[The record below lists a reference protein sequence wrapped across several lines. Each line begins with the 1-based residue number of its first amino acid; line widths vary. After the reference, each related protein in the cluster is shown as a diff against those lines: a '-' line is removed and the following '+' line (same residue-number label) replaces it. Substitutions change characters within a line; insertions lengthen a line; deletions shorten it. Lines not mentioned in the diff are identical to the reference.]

1 MSRLTA
7 VELRRLA
14 ARKVVWFA
22 LLGTAA
28 IVLATLATVFFQ
40 ARGIDLARAG
50 MNQEYERIVADH
62 QQWVAECQQEEAL
75 ERRRTGDPSVDFGC
89 ADMAPPTVEEMY
101 GQMPSLAE
109 QYGVLL
115 QGLVYP
121 FAFLALVLGST
132 AVAAE
137 FAHRTMGSWL
147 TVEPRRTPVFGSKV
161 LAPALASVPVTVT
174 GLALVLVGVPAVFRW
189 FRLDDGVTGS
199 EWVDLGWTALRLV
212 VVAVVAGALGAG
224 AAFLVGHSGVVVGVI
239 VGYLVLVEGMVGSA
253 LGGVQPYLLGRNISA
268 FVQDGTE
275 WEIYAGCTGFEECL
289 PVRHSLSLE
298 HGATVLA
305 VLLGVVLLLAW
316 ARFRTAD
323 ID

>member
-7 VELRRLA
+7 VEVRRLV
-14 ARKVVWFA
+14 ARKVVWVA
-22 LLGTAA
+22 LLGAA
-28 IVLATLATVFFQ
+28 AVVVVTLATVFLQ
-40 ARGIDLARAG
+40 ARDLDMARAG
-50 MNQEYERIVADH
+50 MNQEYDRIVADH
-62 QQWVAECQQEEAL
+62 EQWVVECRQEEAL

-89 ADMAPPTVEEMY
+89 ADMQAPTVEEMY
-101 GQMPSLAE
+101 GSMPSLAE
-109 QYGVLL
+109 QYGFLL

-121 FAFLALVLGST
+121 FAFLALVMGST

-147 TVEPRRTPVFGSKV
+147 TFEPRRTPVFGSKV
-161 LAPALASVPVTVT
+161 LAPALAAVPLTVT
-174 GLALVLVGVPAVFRW
+174 GLALVLVGVPAIFRW
-189 FRLDDGVTGS
+189 FRLDDGVTGT

-224 AAFLVGHSGVVVGVI
+224 AAFLVRHSGVVVGVI
-239 VGYLVLVEGMVGSA
+239 VGYLVLVEGMMGSA

-268 FVQDGTE
+268 FVQDGVT
-275 WEIYAGCTGFEECL
+275 WETWTACTGMEACE
-289 PVRHSLSLE
+289 PVQHSLSLT
-298 HGATVLA
+298 HGAVVLA
-305 VLLGVVLLLAW
+305 VLLGVVLVAAW